1 VDLQVKHKLIV
12 ISGPTAV
19 GKTRFAIDLAKKLNT
34 EIISSDSR
42 QFYKELSIGTAK
54 PTQDELSEVK
64 HHLINNLSI
73 QDYYNVSMYEND
85 VLTILDKLFKIHKTV
100 IMTGGS
106 GLYIDAVCNGIDE
119 YPNADEDLRK
129 GLMKQWKDKG
139 LDNLLDE
146 LKKLDPEFYEQV
158 DRANPKRVIRALEVI
173 KSTGKKYS
181 DQRNYPKKERPFEI
195 VKYCLNRDREE
206 LFSRISQRIDQ
217 MMENGLLDEVE
228 SLLPHR
234 EFNALN
240 TVGYKEIFKYL
251 DGEISLDQAITD
263 LKTNTRRYAK
273 RQLTWVKRDENYRMI
288 EPDDITLITNY

>member
-54 PTQDELSEVK
+54 PTQNELSEVK
-64 HHLINNLSI
+64 HHLIDNLSI
-73 QDYYNVSMYEND
+73 HDYYNVSMYEND
-85 VLTILDKLFKIHKTV
+85 VLTILDELFKTHETV
-100 IMTGGS
+100 ILTGGS
-106 GLYIDAVCNGIDE
+106 GLYIDAVCYGIDE
-119 YPNADEDLRK
+119 YPNANEYLRT

-139 LDNLLDE
+139 LDNLLAE
-146 LKKLDPEFYEQV
+146 LKKFDPEFYEQV

-181 DQRNYPKKERPFEI
+181 DQRNSPHKERPFEI
-195 VKYCLNRDREE
+195 EKYCLNCDREE
-206 LFSRISQRIDQ
+206 LFNRISLRIDQ
-217 MMENGLLDEVE
+217 MMKNGLLDEVK
-228 SLLPHR
+228 SLLSYR
-234 EFNALN
+234 KLNALN

-273 RQLTWVKRDENYRMI
+273 RQLSWVKRDENYRMI
-288 EPDDITLITNY
+288 EANDRNLII